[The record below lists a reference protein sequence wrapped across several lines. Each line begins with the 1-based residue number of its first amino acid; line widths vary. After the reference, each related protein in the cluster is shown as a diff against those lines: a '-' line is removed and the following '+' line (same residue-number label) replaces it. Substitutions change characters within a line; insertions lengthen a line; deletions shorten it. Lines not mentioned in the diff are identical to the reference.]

1 VISAIWSEDGG
12 LKIEGDL
19 PEGQVAV
26 LDREWAPPGRS
37 SAIPVVM
44 LDADDGDAT
53 ERGAAALAEIA
64 RAAVAAAT
72 EDTVAVTGSGF
83 VTLEARRLL
92 REQGR
97 LVPDDAESPPAAV
110 IETTGEPSVVREA
123 TERVRTMGTV
133 ALAGEPLARAYD
145 LDLYPDVHLRG
156 LRLVG
161 VARPQRTSEM
171 SYEGDPRLGLQEVA
185 VGDRL
190 DASAR
195 WYCVV
200 AAQHR

>member
-12 LKIEGDL
+12 LTIEADL

-26 LDREWAPPGRS
+26 LDREWAPSGRS

-44 LDADDGDAT
+44 LDTDEGDAT
-53 ERGAAALAEIA
+53 ERGAAALADIA
-64 RAAVAAAT
+64 RAAVAAVT
-72 EDTVAVTGSGF
+72 EDTVAVTGAGF
-83 VTLEARRLL
+83 VAFEARRLL
-92 REQGR
+92 RGQGR
-97 LVPDDAESPPAAV
+97 LAPDDAEFPPAAF

-133 ALAGEPLARAYD
+133 ALAGEPLARPYD
-145 LDLYPDVHLRG
+145 LDLYPDIHLRG
-156 LRLVG
+156 LRLLG
-161 VARPQRTSEM
+161 IARPEPASGTS
-171 SYEGDPRLGLQEVA
+171 YKGDPRVGLQEIA

-190 DASAR
+190 DDSAR

-200 AAQHR
+200 AARRR